1 MGISPTS
8 IAISREARAVCGI
21 ATGFAS
27 SVSPSQWTTLSTSS
41 EPKPPQGNHF
51 SRWVIRPVLFAPI
64 VLLGGEKCR
73 VWHRIGRFSRAR
85 SKPRGRDYKLSV
97 NTIIIVAHQ
106 LLLLP
111 AIQLLRQTLFKRWAK
126 STQQPFLKTQ
136 YLLNQVHRISSPRES
151 SRPVQHVD
159 AQSNNSPPLPPN
171 PKSSPHLPILDTC
184 TASSTDLP
192 WSSPSLPP
200 TSLLS
205 NFSHPPSLPFTLTDS
220 LLHIRNTSPSAQE
233 APKVY

>member
-1 MGISPTS
+1 M
-8 IAISREARAVCGI
+8 
-21 ATGFAS
+21 
-27 SVSPSQWTTLSTSS
+27 ST
-41 EPKPPQGNHF
+41 N
-51 SRWVIRPVLFAPI
+51 
-64 VLLGGEKCR
+64 
-73 VWHRIGRFSRAR
+73 
-85 SKPRGRDYKLSV
+85 
-97 NTIIIVAHQ
+97 IIVAHQ

-126 STQQPFLKTQ
+126 STKQPFLKTQ

-151 SRPVQHVD
+151 SGPVQHVD
-159 AQSNNSPPLPPN
+159 AQSNNSPPLPHNPTSSPHLPPD

-205 NFSHPPSLPFTLTDS
+205 NFSHPPSFPFTLTDS